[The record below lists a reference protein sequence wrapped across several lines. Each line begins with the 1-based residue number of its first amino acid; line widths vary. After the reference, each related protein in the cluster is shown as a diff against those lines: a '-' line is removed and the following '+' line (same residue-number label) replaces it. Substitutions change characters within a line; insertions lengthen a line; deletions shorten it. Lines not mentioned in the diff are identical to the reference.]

1 VQTITEHAG
10 KAALGKFGLQVPRA
24 RVVPAT
30 QAAAAAVTVGFPVVI
45 KVAGTG
51 LEHKTELGG
60 VVLDVRNPEQA
71 AAAGTRLAALSEHV
85 LVEQMIDDG
94 VAEVLVGVTVD
105 EQFGQLLLLGSGGV
119 QAEIWQDTVTLLP
132 PWSRDA
138 VAAALRRLKLAAV
151 LDGYRGQPAG
161 DVEALIDAILAIGR
175 YAAANRDVLV
185 ELDVNPI
192 IVRPRGA
199 GAIAVDVL
207 IRKAEE
213 S

>member
-1 VQTITEHAG
+1 
-10 KAALGKFGLQVPRA
+10 
-24 RVVPAT
+24 
-30 QAAAAAVTVGFPVVI
+30 
-45 KVAGTG
+45 
-51 LEHKTELGG
+51 
-60 VVLDVRNPEQA
+60 
-71 AAAGTRLAALSEHV
+71 
-85 LVEQMIDDG
+85 MIDDG
-94 VAEVLVGVTVD
+94 IVEILVGVTVD
-105 EQFGQLLLLGSGGV
+105 EQFGQLLLIGSGGV
-119 QAEIWQDTVTLLP
+119 QAELWQDTMTLLP
-132 PWSRDA
+132 PWSRESIA
-138 VAAALRRLKLAAV
+138 TALRQLKVSAL

-175 YAAANRDVLV
+175 YAAAHRDTLA

>member
-1 VQTITEHAG
+1 MASCSTC
-10 KAALGKFGLQVPRA
+10 
-24 RVVPAT
+24 AT
-30 QAAAAAVTVGFPVVI
+30 
-45 KVAGTG
+45 
-51 LEHKTELGG
+51 
-60 VVLDVRNPEQA
+60 PEQA
-71 AAAGTRLAALSEHV
+71 AAAGTQLAALSDTV

-94 VAEVLVGVTVD
+94 IAEILVGVTVD
-105 EQFGQLLLLGSGGV
+105 EQFGQVLLVGSGGV
-119 QAEIWQDTVTLLP
+119 QAEIWKDTVTLLP
-132 PWSRDA
+132 PWSRESI
-138 VAAALRRLKLAAV
+138 AAALRRLKVSVL
-151 LDGYRGQPAG
+151 LDGYRGKPAG

-175 YAAANRDVLV
+175 YATANRDTLA

>member
-1 VQTITEHAG
+1 
-10 KAALGKFGLQVPRA
+10 
-24 RVVPAT
+24 
-30 QAAAAAVTVGFPVVI
+30 
-45 KVAGTG
+45 
-51 LEHKTELGG
+51 
-60 VVLDVRNPEQA
+60 
-71 AAAGTRLAALSEHV
+71 
-85 LVEQMIDDG
+85 MM
-94 VAEVLVGVTVD
+94 
-105 EQFGQLLLLGSGGV
+105 
-119 QAEIWQDTVTLLP
+119 LLP
-132 PWSRDA
+132 PWSRQSIA
-138 VAAALRRLKLAAV
+138 TALRQLKVSAL

-175 YAAANRDVLV
+175 YAAAHRDTLA